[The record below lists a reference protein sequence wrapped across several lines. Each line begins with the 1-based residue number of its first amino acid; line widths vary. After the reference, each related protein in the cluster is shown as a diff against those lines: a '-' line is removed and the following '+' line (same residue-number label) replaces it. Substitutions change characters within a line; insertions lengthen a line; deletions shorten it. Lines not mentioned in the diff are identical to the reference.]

1 MVHKFARFW
10 QLLAAEQRLMLLI
23 ASMLPLL
30 EVALRLFGFNT
41 VYTTLHRFH
50 PQHST
55 TTSTAAVSKPTT
67 VIAHLNRRLRQVSRW
82 HPWPGRCLAQ
92 SLMLWWLLR
101 QRGIAT
107 DLRFGQRTENG
118 RFAAHAWVEYE
129 GQPINAGKDVSQ
141 LFFPFAEAI
150 RPSSSFRSKR

>member
-1 MVHKFARFW
+1 MVRKFGRFW
-10 QLLAAEQRLMLLI
+10 QLSVAEQQLILLI

-41 VYTTLHRFH
+41 VYTTLYRFH

-82 HPWPGRCLAQ
+82 HSWPGRCLAQ
-92 SLMLWWLLR
+92 SLTLWWLLR

-107 DLRFGQRTENG
+107 DLHFGQRTENG

-129 GQPINAGKDVSQ
+129 GQPINAEKDVSQ
-141 LFFPFAEAI
+141 HFFPFAEAI
-150 RPSSSFRSKR
+150 RPQQKIQE